1 MFPQKW
7 IKILKKIFCPSFVYG
22 QKCFVPKNHKNWP
35 YRFGDIATIPSKTW
49 FFTILTFLAFLT
61 HPNVQKMF
69 RRARSQFFHV
79 LKHQKIFV
87 KIGAP
92 LVQKCLALPEY
103 SHHEAF
109 LAPFSKKVKKF
120 HNFKIFEIFL
130 AEN

>member
-1 MFPQKW
+1 MT
-7 IKILKKIFCPSFVYG
+7 KKCSEGLDLNFCMYWST
-22 QKCFVPKNHKNWP
+22 K
-35 YRFGDIATIPSKTW
+35 
-49 FFTILTFLAFLT
+49 
-61 HPNVQKMF
+61 
-69 RRARSQFFHV
+69 
-79 LKHQKIFV
+79 KIFV